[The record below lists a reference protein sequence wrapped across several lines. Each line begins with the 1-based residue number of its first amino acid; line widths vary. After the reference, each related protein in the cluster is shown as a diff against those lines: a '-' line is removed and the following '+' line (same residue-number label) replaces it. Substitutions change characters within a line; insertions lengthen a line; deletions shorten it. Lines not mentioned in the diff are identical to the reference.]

1 MIKLQIFFFF
11 FFFFDTLASVKELGN
26 GERAG
31 PGSRLTWSFTV
42 LDSDLQSLMTLRRN
56 DLGHALNQAINSK
69 VLEYG

>member
-1 MIKLQIFFFF
+1 M
-11 FFFFDTLASVKELGN
+11 KELGN

>member
-11 FFFFDTLASVKELGN
+11 FWIPLASVKELGN